1 MLQLK
6 KIKKSELIWIGKNKL
21 EEQFQKSKI
30 KVMKRLF
37 IFEYIFEDKELK
49 SSITATDIEEAK
61 KIFIKSFYH
70 QEIIDIVEDD
80 SYLES

>member
-1 MLQLK
+1 MK
-6 KIKKSELIWIGKNKL
+6 K
-21 EEQFQKSKI
+21 
-30 KVMKRLF
+30 LF

-49 SSITATDIEEAK
+49 SSITATDIEEAQ

>member
-1 MLQLK
+1 M
-6 KIKKSELIWIGKNKL
+6 GKV
-21 EEQFQKSKI
+21 